1 MTLADKV
8 GNFFAN
14 RNGAFFITD
23 FTESGHMSDGNAM
36 MIISRCDVA
45 LKKLRYSDKL
55 VYGVLPVP
63 KYDNDQESYVSCLA
77 FRCV

>member
-23 FTESGHMSDGNAM
+23 FTESGHMSDGKAM

-63 KYDNDQESYVSCLA
+63 K
-77 FRCV
+77 